1 MQKLT
6 EKHTRNSYAKT
17 EKDRDILVYSPFYG
31 IQPGLFDF
39 HNPRGNGGLKG
50 LKQITTSLE
59 STLGVV
65 PDFMVWYGPPLVET
79 NPNTCAP
86 PAALASGAAA
96 RPVQDRVVC
105 LPVPVRPC
113 SGLPGDTCR
122 PVPVRPC
129 SGLPGRRLSTRHRR
143 SCQTNTFSDT

>member
-1 MQKLT
+1 MQKLA

-79 NPNTCAP
+79 NPNACAP

-105 LPVPVRPC
+105 LPVPA
-113 SGLPGDTCR
+113 
-122 PVPVRPC
+122 RPC
-129 SGLPGRRLSTRHRR
+129 SGLPGRRLSTGH
-143 SCQTNTFSDT
+143 